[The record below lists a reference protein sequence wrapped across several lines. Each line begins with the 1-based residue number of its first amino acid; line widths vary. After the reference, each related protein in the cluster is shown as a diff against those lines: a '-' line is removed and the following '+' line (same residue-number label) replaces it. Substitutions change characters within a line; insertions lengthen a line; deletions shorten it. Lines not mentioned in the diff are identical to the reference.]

1 MSRCWTAGDV
11 EILVATEYRGG
22 VDLTV
27 QDNSPWCSAAG
38 PSSPIGVRTARS
50 NQKRPWPKP
59 FSPPAHRRLS
69 RAAENRPVERTRP
82 ARMGQSPAG
91 R

>member
-27 QDNSPWCSAAG
+27 QDNSPGRSAAG
-38 PSSPIGVRTARS
+38 LSLRWARRTARS
-50 NQKRPWPKP
+50 NQKRPGPQVAL
-59 FSPPAHRRLS
+59 SSRRIADCHGRRKIALS
-69 RAAENRPVERTRP
+69 RGRVP
-82 ARMGQSPAG
+82 ARMVT
-91 R
+91 